1 MENLISSSDCK
12 DNLAIVLT
20 HESRLLEFLRGRIYT
35 SKYMDEFPFKEVF
48 ELKQN
53 ANKQKNTTNNKK
65 LLLQVG
71 SKYIRVLLNISW
83 KATESVK

>member
-35 SKYMDEFPFKEVF
+35 LKYMDGFPFKEVF

-53 ANKQKNTTNNKK
+53 ANKKTPLTTKNFCYRWEANTS
-65 LLLQVG
+65 G
-71 SKYIRVLLNISW
+71 YC
-83 KATESVK
+83 